1 MPLSPTD
8 TAIDVAAALE
18 QAHGRED
25 VGRYGELFDV
35 DATWITSRGVL
46 IVGREGLRDYLA
58 RVMPGGLAGGT
69 VSYRV
74 AHAVGAGDAVVVI
87 IDQEYR
93 LADGTLNEP
102 GGEHRHTYVVT
113 QSEAGWL
120 IAAGQNTTV
129 AKDA

>member
-1 MPLSPTD
+1 MPLSPTE

-18 QAHGRED
+18 QAHARED
-25 VGRYGELFDV
+25 VGRYVELFAV
-35 DATWITSRGVL
+35 DTTWITSRGVL
-46 IVGREGLRDYLA
+46 IVGREELRDYLA

-69 VSYRV
+69 VTYRM
-74 AHAVGAGDAVVVI
+74 AHAVAAGDAVVVI

-93 LADGTLNEP
+93 LADGTLKDP

-113 QSEAGWL
+113 ESVDGWV
-120 IAAGQNTTV
+120 ITAGQNTTV